1 MEKKDVAKLV
11 DKKLNT
17 RNGKMVDNT
26 SREGETLG
34 SVGPFVK
41 VTWNDAASTF
51 KAYRINADN
60 PSEHLTICETVGEMV
75 AKDDKAIV
83 LVMHGS
89 QCDGCDIMAIPT
101 DWAQS
106 IEVLESVGTALDNW
120 KELKECISEN
130 SESQPESQE
139 PSTQKKSKTF
149 GPDGMA

>member
-1 MEKKDVAKLV
+1 MTDLKEKKI
-11 DKKLNT
+11 NT

-26 SREGETLG
+26 NREGETLG

-51 KAYRINADN
+51 KTYKINGDN

-89 QCDGCDIMAIPT
+89 HCDGVDIMAIPR
-101 DWAQS
+101 DWTQK
-106 IEVLESVGTALDNW
+106 IEVMEIVG
-120 KELKECISEN
+120 ECISEN
-130 SESQPESQE
+130 LESQLGLPDVTT
-139 PSTQKKSKTF
+139 STSSKKK
-149 GPDGMA
+149 

>member
-1 MEKKDVAKLV
+1 MTNKKDIAKIV
-11 DKKLNT
+11 DKKVNT
-17 RNGKMVDNT
+17 RNARMIDNT
-26 SREGETLG
+26 QRQGETLG

-51 KAYRINADN
+51 KTYMINGDN
-60 PSEHLTICETVGEMV
+60 PSEHLTVCETVGELV
-75 AKDDKAIV
+75 AQDDKALV

-130 SESQPESQE
+130 LEHQQESEDAEVK
-139 PSTQKKSKTF
+139 KKSNNK
-149 GPDGMA
+149 